1 MRGWALRRVTSEE
14 DRLEEWKRTQPA
26 VAEMSADTIRELAAI
41 CESRGGTLVT
51 VTPQSYPTL
60 QPEKPLAAKPGGRK
74 LVERVVCSQSNPKWD
89 DMKLVIHEIC
99 VTARKHVLERREPFR
114 YGVEAEF
121 RNPSGPYVQVV
132 DEAYPDMLNPRRIPA
147 HKVTMRMV
155 IDAKIRVPKE
165 KLGKAI
171 NYLLDRPG
179 ALQSIKTVRDLEREI
194 LQTLFEGLKNRV
206 ADLKRIGC
214 TPDVREEIQSLS
226 QYLVRVESR
235 GVADLIASKEAEPRA
250 RMHQGAPEGEIR
262 RKARG
267 EVRRELVEM
276 LEKDM
281 LVRDELGR
289 FFAEILARTAVRRDW
304 RSLIEHILMVPP
316 TVPLCPPKVTVD
328 VTKGREE
335 SATTPIPVGARFS
348 YEIKEELKKLGVEI
362 EVDQIEVRIEFCTPW
377 CLSVLCMLDKI
388 TPGYV
393 IEELLRRAEDL
404 GFAEVKIQQL
414 WEHHRPRSE
423 TVWK

>member
-1 MRGWALRRVTSEE
+1 MRRWILRRWALGRVTPE

-26 VAEMSADTIRELAAI
+26 VAEVSVDMIRGLAAI

-60 QPEKPLAAKPGGRK
+60 QPEKPLVAKPGGRK

-89 DMKLVIHEIC
+89 DMRLVIYEIC
-99 VTARKHVLERREPFR
+99 VTARKHILERREPFR

-179 ALQSIKTVRDLEREI
+179 ALESIKTVRDLEREI

-206 ADLKRIGC
+206 ADLERIGC

-235 GVADLIASKEAEPRA
+235 GVADLIASKEAELRA

-304 RSLIEHILMVPP
+304 RSLIEYILMVPP

-335 SATTPIPVGARFS
+335 SATTPIPVGAGFS
-348 YEIKEELKKLGVEI
+348 YKRKEELKKLGVEI

-393 IEELLRRAEDL
+393 VEELLRRAEDL

-414 WEHHRPRSE
+414 
-423 TVWK
+423 

>member
-1 MRGWALRRVTSEE
+1 MRGWALRRVTPE

-26 VAEMSADTIRELAAI
+26 VAEVSVDIIRELAAI

-60 QPEKPLAAKPGGRK
+60 QPGKPPAVKPERRM
-74 LVERVVCSQSNPKWD
+74 LVERVVCSQSNPKWG
-89 DMKLVIHEIC
+89 DMKLAIHEIC

-121 RNPSGPYVQVV
+121 RKPSGPYVQVV

-147 HKVTMRMV
+147 HKVTMRTV

-171 NYLLDRPG
+171 DRLLDRPG
-179 ALQSIKTVRDLEREI
+179 TLQSIKTVRDLEREI
-194 LQTLFEGLKNRV
+194 LQTLFKKLENRI
-206 ADLKRIGC
+206 ADLVRIGC
-214 TPDVREEIQSLS
+214 TPEVREEMQSLS
-226 QYLVRVESR
+226 QYQVRVESFK
-235 GVADLIASKEAEPRA
+235 GVADLIASKEAEIRA
-250 RMHQGAPEGEIR
+250 RMPPGTPKGEIR
-262 RKARG
+262 RRARG

-276 LEKDM
+276 LEEDM
-281 LVRDELGR
+281 LTRDELGR
-289 FFAEILARTAVRRDW
+289 FFAEILAHTMVQRDW
-304 RSLIEHILMVPP
+304 RSLIKHILMVPP

-335 SATTPIPVGARFS
+335 SATTPIPVGAGYS
-348 YEIKEELKKLGVEI
+348 YKIKEELKKLGVEI

-377 CLSVLCMLDKI
+377 CLSILCMLDKI

-393 IEELLRRAEDL
+393 VEELLRRAEEL
-404 GFAEVKIQQL
+404 GFAEVKIQ
-414 WEHHRPRSE
+414 
-423 TVWK
+423 

>member
-1 MRGWALRRVTSEE
+1 MRRWILRRWALGRVTPE

-26 VAEMSADTIRELAAI
+26 VAEVSVDIIRELAAI

-60 QPEKPLAAKPGGRK
+60 QPGKPLAAKPGRKK

-89 DMKLVIHEIC
+89 DMKLVIYEIC
-99 VTARKHVLERREPFR
+99 VTARKHILERREPFR

-132 DEAYPDMLNPRRIPA
+132 DEAYPDMLNPRRIPT

-179 ALQSIKTVRDLEREI
+179 ALESIKTVRDLEREI

-206 ADLKRIGC
+206 ADLERIGC
-214 TPDVREEIQSLS
+214 TPDVREEIQFLS

-235 GVADLIASKEAEPRA
+235 GVADLIASKEAELR
-250 RMHQGAPEGEIR
+250 RMRPGAPEGEIR
-262 RKARG
+262 RRARG
-267 EVRRELVEM
+267 EVGRELVEM

-304 RSLIEHILMVPP
+304 RSLIEYILMVPP

-328 VTKGREE
+328 VTRGREE
-335 SATTPIPVGARFS
+335 SATTPIPIPVGAGFS
-348 YEIKEELKKLGVEI
+348 YKIKEELKKLGVEI

-377 CLSVLCMLDKI
+377 CLSILCMLDKI

-393 IEELLRRAEDL
+393 VEELLRRAEEL

-414 WEHHRPRSE
+414 
-423 TVWK
+423 

>member
-1 MRGWALRRVTSEE
+1 MRRWALRRMTPE
-14 DRLEEWKRTQPA
+14 DRLEEWKKTQPA
-26 VAEMSADTIRELAAI
+26 VAEVSADILRELAAI

-51 VTPQSYPTL
+51 ITPLSYTTL
-60 QPEKPLAAKPGGRK
+60 QPGKPLAAKPGRKK

-89 DMKLVIHEIC
+89 DMRLVIYEIC
-99 VTARKHVLERREPFR
+99 VTARKHILERREPFR

-132 DEAYPDMLNPRRIPA
+132 DEAYPDMLNPRRIPT

-155 IDAKIRVPKE
+155 IDTKIRVPKE

-179 ALQSIKTVRDLEREI
+179 ALESIKTVRDLEREI

-206 ADLKRIGC
+206 ADLERIGC
-214 TPDVREEIQSLS
+214 TPDVREEIQFLS

-235 GVADLIASKEAEPRA
+235 GVADLIASKEAELR
-250 RMHQGAPEGEIR
+250 RMRPGAPEGEIR
-262 RKARG
+262 RRARE
-267 EVRRELVEM
+267 EVGRELVEM

-304 RSLIEHILMVPP
+304 RSLIKHILMVPP

-335 SATTPIPVGARFS
+335 SATTPIPVGAGFS
-348 YEIKEELKKLGVEI
+348 YKIKEELKKLGVEI

-377 CLSVLCMLDKI
+377 CLSILCMLDKI

-393 IEELLRRAEDL
+393 VEELLRRAEDL

-414 WEHHRPRSE
+414 
-423 TVWK
+423 

>member
-1 MRGWALRRVTSEE
+1 MRGWALRRVTPE

-26 VAEMSADTIRELAAI
+26 VAEVSVDIIRELAAI

-60 QPEKPLAAKPGGRK
+60 QPGKPPAVKPERRM
-74 LVERVVCSQSNPKWD
+74 LVERVVCSQSNPKWG
-89 DMKLVIHEIC
+89 DMKLAIHEIC

-114 YGVEAEF
+114 YGVEAEL
-121 RNPSGPYVQVV
+121 RKPSGPYVQVV

-147 HKVTMRMV
+147 HKVTMRTV

-171 NYLLDRPG
+171 DRLLDRPG
-179 ALQSIKTVRDLEREI
+179 TLQSIKTVRDLEREI
-194 LQTLFEGLKNRV
+194 LQTLFKKLENRI
-206 ADLKRIGC
+206 ADLVRIGC
-214 TPDVREEIQSLS
+214 TPEVREEMQSLS
-226 QYLVRVESR
+226 QYQVRVESFK
-235 GVADLIASKEAEPRA
+235 GVADLIASKEAEIRA
-250 RMHQGAPEGEIR
+250 RMPPGTPKGEIR
-262 RKARG
+262 RRARG

-276 LEKDM
+276 LEEDM
-281 LVRDELGR
+281 LTRDELGR
-289 FFAEILARTAVRRDW
+289 FFAEILAHTMVQRDW
-304 RSLIEHILMVPP
+304 RSLIKHILMVPP

-335 SATTPIPVGARFS
+335 SATTPIPVGAGYS
-348 YEIKEELKKLGVEI
+348 YKIKEELKKLGVEI

-377 CLSVLCMLDKI
+377 CLSILCMLDKI

-393 IEELLRRAEDL
+393 VEELLRRAEEL
-404 GFAEVKIQQL
+404 GFAEVKIQ
-414 WEHHRPRSE
+414 
-423 TVWK
+423 

>member
-1 MRGWALRRVTSEE
+1 MR
-14 DRLEEWKRTQPA
+14 
-26 VAEMSADTIRELAAI
+26 
-41 CESRGGTLVT
+41 
-51 VTPQSYPTL
+51 
-60 QPEKPLAAKPGGRK
+60 
-74 LVERVVCSQSNPKWD
+74 
-89 DMKLVIHEIC
+89 LVIYEIC
-99 VTARKHVLERREPFR
+99 VTARKHILERREPFR

-179 ALQSIKTVRDLEREI
+179 ALESIKTVRDLEREI

-206 ADLKRIGC
+206 ADLERIGC

-235 GVADLIASKEAEPRA
+235 GVADLIASKEAELRA

-335 SATTPIPVGARFS
+335 SATTPIPIPVGAGFS
-348 YEIKEELKKLGVEI
+348 YKIKEELKKLGVEI

-393 IEELLRRAEDL
+393 VEELLRRAEDL

-414 WEHHRPRSE
+414 
-423 TVWK
+423 

>member
-1 MRGWALRRVTSEE
+1 MRGWALRRVTPE

-26 VAEMSADTIRELAAI
+26 VAEVSVDIIRELAAI
-41 CESRGGTLVT
+41 CESRGGTLVMI
-51 VTPQSYPTL
+51 TPLSYTTL
-60 QPEKPLAAKPGGRK
+60 QPGKPLAAKPGRKK

-121 RNPSGPYVQVV
+121 RRPSGPYVHVV
-132 DEAYPDMLNPRRIPA
+132 DEAYPDMLNPGRIPA
-147 HKVTMRMV
+147 HKVTMRTV

-171 NYLLDRPG
+171 DRLLDRPG
-179 ALQSIKTVRDLEREI
+179 TLQSIRTVRDLEREI
-194 LQTLFEGLKNRV
+194 LQTLFKKLENRI
-206 ADLKRIGC
+206 ADLVRIGC
-214 TPDVREEIQSLS
+214 TPEVREEMQSLS
-226 QYLVRVESR
+226 QYQVRVESFK
-235 GVADLIASKEAEPRA
+235 GVADLIASKEAEIRA
-250 RMHQGAPEGEIR
+250 RMPLGTPKREIR
-262 RKARG
+262 RRARG

-276 LEKDM
+276 LEEDM
-281 LVRDELGR
+281 LARDELGR
-289 FFAEILARTAVRRDW
+289 FFAEILAHTMVQRAGRP
-304 RSLIEHILMVPP
+304 LIEFIP

-335 SATTPIPVGARFS
+335 SATNPIPVGAGFS
-348 YEIKEELKKLGVEI
+348 YKIKEELKKLGVEI

-393 IEELLRRAEDL
+393 VEELLRRAEDL

-414 WEHHRPRSE
+414 
-423 TVWK
+423 

>member
-1 MRGWALRRVTSEE
+1 
-14 DRLEEWKRTQPA
+14 
-26 VAEMSADTIRELAAI
+26 VAEVSVDIIRELAAI

-60 QPEKPLAAKPGGRK
+60 QPEKPLVAKPGGRK

-89 DMKLVIHEIC
+89 DMRLVIYEIC
-99 VTARKHVLERREPFR
+99 VTARKHILERREPFR

-132 DEAYPDMLNPRRIPA
+132 DEAYPDMLNPRWIPA

-179 ALQSIKTVRDLEREI
+179 ALESIKTVRDLEREI

-206 ADLKRIGC
+206 ADLERIGC

-235 GVADLIASKEAEPRA
+235 GVADLIASKEAELRA

-335 SATTPIPVGARFS
+335 SATTPIPIPVGAGFS
-348 YEIKEELKKLGVEI
+348 YKIKEELKKLGVEI

>member
-1 MRGWALRRVTSEE
+1 MRRWALRRMTPE
-14 DRLEEWKRTQPA
+14 DRLEEWKKTQPA
-26 VAEMSADTIRELAAI
+26 VAEVSADILRELAAI

-51 VTPQSYPTL
+51 ITPLSYTTL
-60 QPEKPLAAKPGGRK
+60 QPGKPLAAKPGRKK

-89 DMKLVIHEIC
+89 DMRLVIYEIC
-99 VTARKHVLERREPFR
+99 VTARKHILERREPFR

-132 DEAYPDMLNPRRIPA
+132 DEAYPDMLNPRWIPA

-179 ALQSIKTVRDLEREI
+179 ALESIKTVRDLEREI

-206 ADLKRIGC
+206 ADLERIGC
-214 TPDVREEIQSLS
+214 TPDVREEIQFLS

-235 GVADLIASKEAEPRA
+235 GVADLIASKEAELRA

-304 RSLIEHILMVPP
+304 RSLIEYILMVPP

-335 SATTPIPVGARFS
+335 SATTPIPIPVGAGFS
-348 YEIKEELKKLGVEI
+348 YKIKEELKKLGVEI

-393 IEELLRRAEDL
+393 VEELLRRAEDL

-414 WEHHRPRSE
+414 
-423 TVWK
+423 

>member
-1 MRGWALRRVTSEE
+1 MRGWALRRVTPE

-26 VAEMSADTIRELAAI
+26 VAEVSVDIVRELAAI

-60 QPEKPLAAKPGGRK
+60 QPGKPPAVKPERRM
-74 LVERVVCSQSNPKWD
+74 LVERVVCSQSNPKWG
-89 DMKLVIHEIC
+89 DMKLAIHEIC

-121 RNPSGPYVQVV
+121 RRPSGPYVHVV
-132 DEAYPDMLNPRRIPA
+132 DEAYPDMLNPGRIPA
-147 HKVTMRMV
+147 HKVTMRTV

-171 NYLLDRPG
+171 DRLLDRPG
-179 ALQSIKTVRDLEREI
+179 TLQSIRTVRDLEREI
-194 LQTLFEGLKNRV
+194 LQTLFKKLENRI
-206 ADLKRIGC
+206 ADLVRIGC
-214 TPDVREEIQSLS
+214 TPEVREEIQSLS
-226 QYLVRVESR
+226 QYQVRVESFK
-235 GVADLIASKEAEPRA
+235 GVADLIASKEAEIRA
-250 RMHQGAPEGEIR
+250 RMPPGTPKGEIR
-262 RKARG
+262 RRARG

-276 LEKDM
+276 LEEDM
-281 LVRDELGR
+281 LARDELGR
-289 FFAEILARTAVRRDW
+289 FFAEILAHTMVQRAGRPP
-304 RSLIEHILMVPP
+304 IEFIP

-335 SATTPIPVGARFS
+335 SATNPIPVGAGYS
-348 YEIKEELKKLGVEI
+348 YKIKEELKKLGVEI

-377 CLSVLCMLDKI
+377 CLSILCMLDKI

-393 IEELLRRAEDL
+393 VEELLRRAEEL
-404 GFAEVKIQQL
+404 GFAEVKVVGASQ
-414 WEHHRPRSE
+414 
-423 TVWK
+423 TTF